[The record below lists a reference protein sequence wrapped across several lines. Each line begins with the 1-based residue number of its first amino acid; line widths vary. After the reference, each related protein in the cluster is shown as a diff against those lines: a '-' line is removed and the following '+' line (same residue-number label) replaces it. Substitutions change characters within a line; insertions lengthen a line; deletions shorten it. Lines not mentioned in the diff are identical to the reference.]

1 MGSKSITINVNV
13 NALALAVCG
22 YVIFK
27 LRRENRELS
36 GYFHQI
42 FVEGQYYRGL
52 SEVRC

>member
-27 LRRENRELS
+27 LRRENRELREKLKENKF
-36 GYFHQI
+36 G
-42 FVEGQYYRGL
+42 G
-52 SEVRC
+52 